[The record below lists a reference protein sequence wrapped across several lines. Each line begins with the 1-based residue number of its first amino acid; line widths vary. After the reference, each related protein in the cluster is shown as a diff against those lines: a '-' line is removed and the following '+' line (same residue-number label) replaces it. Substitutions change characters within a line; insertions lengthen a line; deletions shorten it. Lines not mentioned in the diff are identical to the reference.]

1 MHTHPARALAACSP
15 GHGRLHL
22 FVGADDGSVRHRTF
36 DGSWHAWRALDR
48 PWPSPGAPAF
58 NWLSATAVE
67 GRPVELFAL
76 STTGELWS
84 LRPGAEERPHWHSL
98 GTLARGGAAT
108 GFTVVTTRPSEV
120 HLLLD
125 TGADGWELLHAHP
138 NKGPIVLRAG
148 ERPPE
153 HLADHLAATATAPDR
168 VDLLLA
174 DPREHRLLRARLETD
189 TPGTPQPPAWEALGP
204 LPDGDEHSFTCLAA
218 TERDVFLG
226 GDHGLHHSALAP
238 WLGWEQLGGDLTA
251 HGTTGPRLAA
261 VASGGGRTDVFAVWA
276 GAALMHRRFD
286 RGWQDWQLLDLP
298 DAPTGSYPVLRPEDL
313 VTLTVR
319 SQGLHQQT
327 LPDGTVQLVADTGS
341 GGHLLV
347 DVPPQHLAETVVES
361 GQPPQGFLAG
371 PSTLC
376 FAVGPDPVTLTVA
389 GLLDAMNRLPLLIEA
404 STTADL
410 LARLEIP
417 WNLLLT
423 LQSDARCTHRTLP
436 STGTAGGTEL
446 WHSRIAGPD
455 GHLTA
460 RPVRSLADGTDHGTP
475 LDAWFDQ
482 IVTAAA
488 QNPGIP
494 LTVDRLVLTALGARF
509 TAAAHWPQLE
519 WAQDSALGRDFHV
532 KVSAPGALFP
542 FGHRAVY
549 IEVSDRRF
557 DGTDPAVAA
566 LHRNTFLIVTEPVR
580 DDYGIGEG
588 GPHERAFPFQRIAID
603 PQQTEGLDD
612 AHWLPVDSSTTPPR
626 CFWPARARVPVVF
639 TLQARAGTQDVELH
653 LPLLFVED
661 AATGAD
667 YGALLDGIY
676 GRGPVTGPLTGALDG
691 ARDGA
696 FDEPGRPLSDIA
708 ARIPLA
714 MASATQAIEDTVQ
727 EVQSMTFG
735 GLGAG
740 LSPSG
745 VGFYPQ
751 VTQLAVGLP
760 AVRQLLGPLQALP
773 ATLTRNLLDTPWG
786 SPIPDALLDLVPPH
800 PLDFGA
806 AGARVGALAA
816 PNMLVSQISR
826 TLGPAVSDAFQT
838 DPTKLFAPDASL
850 FGVVP
855 LSMLIQAV
863 TAPPKLLWQQP
874 PADRSPL
881 LAGQGM
887 PHPSAELTWHQGL
900 HNPVPPFRP
909 GPDCALD
916 LDVRAQLVDGKPE
929 MHATGTIS
937 DFHLIVPDQGAP
949 AYVDLTFTSVTFTAD
964 PGKRLNLAVHLTDV
978 TLGGDL
984 GFLATLQQYLRFGD
998 NGPHIDPSAT
1008 SITASY
1014 TIAVPS
1020 IGLLVFSVQNLT
1032 VQAGVTLS
1040 LTDQPILLDFAFGT
1054 RERPFLVTVSGFGG
1068 GGYLELGISAGGT
1081 DSGLQ
1086 RFTGGIEFGAAIV
1099 MDFVIVSAEVH
1110 VFGGV
1115 VFAKNG
1121 TGTEVTGY
1129 LRIGGSVSLLGL
1141 ISVSI
1146 ELTLALTW
1154 NATVGSLTGSAQLVI
1169 TVDLTFFSKSF
1180 TLECH
1185 KCFGN
1190 CPSSAG
1196 ARGALPGAATA
1207 ATAADPSV
1215 RAALGPQGQS
1225 FPWQTYCRAFAGE

>member
-1 MHTHPARALAACSP
+1 MHTHPARALAVCSP

-22 FVGADDGSVRHRTF
+22 FVGAHDGAVRYRVF
-36 DGSWHAWRALDR
+36 DGRWHAWHALDR

-58 NWLSATAVE
+58 TGAPAFNWLSATAAE

-76 STTGELWS
+76 SAAGELLR
-84 LRPGAEERPHWHSL
+84 LRPGAGEHPHWTSL
-98 GTLARGGAAT
+98 GTLARGGSAT
-108 GFTVVTTRPSEV
+108 GFTVVSSRPGDV
-120 HLLLD
+120 HLVLD
-125 TGADGWELLHAHP
+125 AGAHGWEFLRGHP
-138 NKGPIVLRAG
+138 TKGPVVLRTG
-148 ERPPE
+148 ERAPG
-153 HLADHLAATATAPDR
+153 HLTAVPVAPGR
-168 VDLLLA
+168 IDLLLA
-174 DPREHRLLRARLETD
+174 DTRERRLLRAHLESD
-189 TPGTPQPPAWEALGP
+189 TPPMREPPVWEELGP
-204 LPDGDEHSFTCLAA
+204 LPDGDERSFTCLAA

-226 GDHGLHHSALAP
+226 GDHGLRHSALAP
-238 WLGWEQLGGDLTA
+238 WLGWEQVGGDLTA
-251 HGTTGPRLAA
+251 PDTTGPRLAA
-261 VASGGGRTDVFAVWA
+261 VASGGGRTDVLAVWA

-298 DAPTGSYPVLRPEDL
+298 DAPTGSYPVLRADDL

-319 SQGLHQQT
+319 SQGLHEQT
-327 LPDGTVQLVADTGS
+327 RPDGTVQLVADPG

-389 GLLDAMNRLPLLIEA
+389 GLLDAMNRLPLIVTTA
-404 STTADL
+404 TTADL
-410 LARLEIP
+410 LARLEVP

-423 LQSDARCTHRTLP
+423 LQPDARCTHRTLP
-436 STGTAGGTEL
+436 ATGTAGGTEL

-460 RPVRSLADGTDHGTP
+460 RPLRSLADGTDHGTP
-475 LDAWFDQ
+475 LDTWYDR
-482 IVTAAA
+482 IVAAA
-488 QNPGIP
+488 AENPAVP
-494 LTVDRLVLTALGARF
+494 LTVDRLILSAYGARF
-509 TAAAHWPQLE
+509 SAAAHWPQLE
-519 WAQDSALGRDFHV
+519 WAQDAALGRDFHV

-542 FGHRAVY
+542 FGHRAAY

-566 LHRNTFLIVTEPVR
+566 LHRKAFLIVTEPVR
-580 DDYGIGEG
+580 DDYGIGAG
-588 GPHERAFPFQRIAID
+588 GPHERRFPFQSVAID
-603 PQQTEGLDD
+603 PGQTDGLDD
-612 AHWLPVDSSTTPPR
+612 ASWIPVGSSAAPPR
-626 CFWPARARVPVVF
+626 CFWPTRAGTPVVF
-639 TLQARAGTQDVELH
+639 TLQATAGQEYVELN

-661 AATGAD
+661 AATGAG
-667 YGALLDGIY
+667 YGAALDRIY
-676 GRGPVTGPLTGALDG
+676 GNGPSTGAFASL
-691 ARDGA
+691 
-696 FDEPGRPLSDIA
+696 GRPLCDIA
-708 ARIPLA
+708 ARIPLV
-714 MASATQAIEDTVQ
+714 MTSPTQAVEDAVQ

-735 GLGAG
+735 GIGAG

-760 AVRQLLGPLQALP
+760 AVRRLLGPLPALP
-773 ATLTRNLLDTPWG
+773 ATISQALVDTPWG
-786 SPIPDALLDLVPPH
+786 SPTPEALLDLVTPRT
-800 PLDFGA
+800 LDFGA
-806 AGARVGALAA
+806 AGARVGGLSA
-816 PNMLVSQISR
+816 PNMTVSQISR

-838 DPTKLFAPDASL
+838 VPSKLFAPDATL

-855 LSMLIQAV
+855 LSSLIDV
-863 TAPPKLLWQQP
+863 VSAPPKLLWVGQQTP
-874 PADRSPL
+874 T
-881 LAGQGM
+881 
-887 PHPSAELTWHQGL
+887 PSAELTWHQGL
-900 HNPVPPFRP
+900 QKSFPPFT
-909 GPDCALD
+909 PDTGCALD
-916 LDVRAQLVDGKPE
+916 LDVRALSVDGKPE

-937 DFHLIVPDQGAP
+937 NFKLIVPDVGAP
-949 AYVDLTFTSVTFTAD
+949 AYVALTFASVTFTAD
-964 PGKRLNLAVHLTDV
+964 PGKRLDLSTRLTNV

-984 GFLATLQQYLRFGD
+984 GFLATLEQYLPLGG
-998 NGPHIDPSAT
+998 NGPRIDTSAT

-1014 TIAVPS
+1014 TVAVPS
-1020 IGLLVFSVQNLT
+1020 VGLLVFSVQNLT

-1040 LTDQPILLDFAFGT
+1040 LTDQPIVMDFAFGT

-1068 GGYLELGISAGGT
+1068 GGYLELGLSAGGT

-1121 TGTEVTGY
+1121 TDTEVTGY

-1146 ELTLALTW
+1146 ELTLSLTYDS
-1154 NATVGSLTGSAQLVI
+1154 TSGSLSGSARLVI

-1190 CPSSAG
+1190 CPPPAG
-1196 ARGALPGAATA
+1196 LRRPLSGASTA
-1207 ATAADPSV
+1207 SDPSV
-1215 RAALGPQGQS
+1215 EAALGPQGQT

>member
-22 FVGADDGSVRHRTF
+22 FVGAGDGSVRHRTF
-36 DGSWHAWRALDR
+36 DGRWHAWHALDR
-48 PWPSPGAPAF
+48 PWPTPGAPGF
-58 NWLSATAVE
+58 NWLSATAVA

-76 STTGELWS
+76 SAAGELWR
-84 LRPGAEERPHWHSL
+84 LRPGAEERPRWSSL
-98 GTLARGGAAT
+98 GTLARGRAAT
-108 GFTVVTTRPSEV
+108 GFTVVPSRPGEV
-120 HLLLD
+120 HLVLD

-138 NKGPIVLRAG
+138 TKGPMVLRTG
-148 ERPPE
+148 ERPSG
-153 HLADHLAATATAPDR
+153 HLAATATAPGR

-174 DPREHRLLRARLETD
+174 DPCGHRLLRAHLESD
-189 TPGTPQPPAWEALGP
+189 TPGTRQPPAWETLGP
-204 LPDGDEHSFTCLAA
+204 LPDCDEHSLTCLAA
-218 TERDVFLG
+218 TESDVFL

-251 HGTTGPRLAA
+251 PDPTVPRLAA
-261 VASGGGRTDVFAVWA
+261 LASGGGRTDVLAVWA
-276 GAALMHRRFD
+276 GAALMHRRYD

-298 DAPTGSYPVLRPEDL
+298 EASTDSYPVLRPEDL

-319 SQGLHQQT
+319 SRGLHQQT
-327 LPDGTVQLVADTGS
+327 LPDGTVQLVADPG

-404 STTADL
+404 ATTADL
-410 LARLEIP
+410 PARLEIP

-423 LQSDARCTHRTLP
+423 LQPDARCTHRTLP

-460 RPVRSLADGTDHGTP
+460 HPLRSLADGTDHGTP
-475 LDAWFDQ
+475 LDTWYEQ

-494 LTVDRLVLTALGARF
+494 LTVDRLVLSAFGARF
-509 TAAAHWPQLE
+509 SAAAHWPQLE
-519 WAQDSALGRDFHV
+519 WAHDAALGRDFHV
-532 KVSAPGALFP
+532 KVSVPGALFP
-542 FGHRAVY
+542 FGHRAAY

-557 DGTDPAVAA
+557 DGTNPAVAA
-566 LHRNTFLIVTEPVR
+566 LHRKAFLIVTEPVR

-603 PQQTEGLDD
+603 PGQTEGLDD
-612 AHWLPVDSSTTPPR
+612 AHWLPVDSSSTPPR

-639 TLQARAGTQDVELH
+639 TLQARAGRQDVELH

-661 AATGAD
+661 AATGAA

-676 GRGPVTGPLTGALDG
+676 GHGPVTGAF
-691 ARDGA
+691 AGA
-696 FDEPGRPLSDIA
+696 FDGTGRPLSDIA

-760 AVRQLLGPLQALP
+760 AVRQLLGPLPALP
-773 ATLTRNLLDTPWG
+773 ATLTRKLLDTHWG

-806 AGARVGALAA
+806 AGARVGGLAA
-816 PNMLVSQISR
+816 PNMLVSQVSR
-826 TLGPAVSDAFQT
+826 KLGPTVSDAFQT

-855 LSMLIQAV
+855 LSELIQTV
-863 TAPPKLLWQQP
+863 TEPPKLLWQQP
-874 PADRSPL
+874 TTDRSAD
-881 LAGQGM
+881 LAGQDT
-887 PHPSAELTWHQGL
+887 PNPSAELTWHQDL
-900 HNPVPPFRP
+900 LKPHPPFQP
-909 GPDCALD
+909 GADCALD
-916 LDVRAQLVDGKPE
+916 LDVRAHLVDGKPE
-929 MHATGTIS
+929 MHARGTIS
-937 DFHLIVPDQGAP
+937 NFQLIVPDQSAS
-949 AYVDLTFTSVTFTAD
+949 AYITLAFRSVTFTAD
-964 PGKRLNLAVHLTDV
+964 PGKRLDLSVHLTDV

-984 GFLATLQQYLRFGD
+984 GFLATLQKYLRFGD

-1014 TIAVPS
+1014 TVAVPS

-1068 GGYLELGISAGGT
+1068 GGYLELGVSAGGT

-1115 VFAKNG
+1115 VFVKDG
-1121 TGTEVTGY
+1121 KHTEVTGY
-1129 LRIGGSVSLLGL
+1129 LRVGGSISLLGL
-1141 ISVSI
+1141 ITVSI

-1154 NATVGSLTGSAQLVI
+1154 DADAGSLSGSARLVI

-1190 CPSSAG
+1190 CPSSARP
-1196 ARGALPGAATA
+1196 RGALPGA

-1225 FPWQTYCRAFAGE
+1225 FPWQTYCRAFARE